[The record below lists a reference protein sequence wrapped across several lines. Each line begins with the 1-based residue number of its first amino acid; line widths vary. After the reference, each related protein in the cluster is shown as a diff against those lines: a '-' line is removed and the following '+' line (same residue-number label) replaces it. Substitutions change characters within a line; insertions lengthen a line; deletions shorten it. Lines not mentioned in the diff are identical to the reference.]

1 MPEPGATI
9 MAMPVS
15 SNERTRVF
23 PAAPGPH
30 PALAVPQSSC
40 SASGSADDSASAVP
54 VSEHSCRLWMTVDQ
68 PHLHGLRTQMN
79 QF

>member
-40 SASGSADDSASAVP
+40 SAYGSAELRAL
-54 VSEHSCRLWMTVDQ
+54 RLDAYM
-68 PHLHGLRTQMN
+68 HRN
-79 QF
+79 A